1 MVVKVWLNV
10 TDPRDDVDAGA
21 AAGHTGRTAAA
32 GRAGT
37 AAGPT
42 RRWRW
47 PRTAWEDRL
56 PRLGI
61 TGHINLTPAT
71 ADLVAGAIR
80 KALAGYQPEAL
91 TGVSCIAGGA
101 DSIFAEAVLD
111 AGGLLEVILPA
122 EGYRD
127 RALAPED
134 AGRFDDLLRRASVVR
149 VMPFPA
155 PGRDAYAAAN
165 EALLDSC
172 DRLLAVWDGRPANG
186 AGGTAEVV
194 AHARMRDV
202 PVEIIWPAGAQRTG
216 QGPTAAPR

>member
-1 MVVKVWLNV
+1 M
-10 TDPRDDVDAGA
+10 
-21 AAGHTGRTAAA
+21 
-32 GRAGT
+32 
-37 AAGPT
+37 
-42 RRWRW
+42 
-47 PRTAWEDRL
+47 